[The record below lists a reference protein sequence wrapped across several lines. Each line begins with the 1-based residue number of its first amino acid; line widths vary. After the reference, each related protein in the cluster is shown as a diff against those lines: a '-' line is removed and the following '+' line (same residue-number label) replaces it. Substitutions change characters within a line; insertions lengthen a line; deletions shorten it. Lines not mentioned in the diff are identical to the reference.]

1 LLGLTGYYRKFVRNY
16 GMLAKPLTQIL
27 QHKQFHWIEDAQL
40 AFEDL
45 KKAMSSTPMLALP
58 YFQQQFVIE
67 IGACDRGVGVFFLK
81 MAIQCHSLARH

>member
-1 LLGLTGYYRKFVRNY
+1 
-16 GMLAKPLTQIL
+16 
-27 QHKQFHWIEDAQL
+27 
-40 AFEDL
+40 
-45 KKAMSSTPMLALP
+45 MLALP